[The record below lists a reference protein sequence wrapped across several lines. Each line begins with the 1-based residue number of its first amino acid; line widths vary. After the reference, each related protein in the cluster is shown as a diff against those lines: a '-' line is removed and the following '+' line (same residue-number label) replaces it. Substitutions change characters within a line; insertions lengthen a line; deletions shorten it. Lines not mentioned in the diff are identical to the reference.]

1 MKVITKRRGF
11 TLVELL
17 VVIAI
22 IGILIGML
30 LPAVQQVR
38 EAARRTQCLNNLR
51 QIGLACLNF
60 ESAHMHFPTNGLERF
75 SSSSAYFAPVNFGQN
90 LLTGSWRDETAGY
103 AFQVSEFIEAG
114 NLVSDRSTLGIW
126 RVNSADPYSI
136 SEVHIPAFSCPSR
149 GDRTWATT
157 DHPLAP
163 YAQSDYGH
171 PITMYG
177 VATLW
182 PAERPMPA
190 DWNPDSANSFFG
202 MISMGGLMQDATMVG
217 TNFPD
222 VGFGNLID
230 GSSNTAMLIEKSQD
244 AREYSKTIDAPR
256 WMIIGN
262 VGGIHTPGLHTNG
275 RFPMPFLA
283 DGDQQYRDDNPNPF
297 NASASNEQVFG
308 SAHPG
313 TVSAVFGDGSTHSLD
328 INMPHFLILDL
339 CHRSDG
345 NVVDHTSL

>member
-1 MKVITKRRGF
+1 MKLQSRQRGF

-51 QIGLACLNF
+51 QVGLACLNY

-75 SSSSAYFAPVNFGQN
+75 SSSSVYFAPVNFGSS
-90 LLTGSWRDETAGY
+90 LLTGAWTGETAGY
-103 AFQVSEFIEAG
+103 AFQVSDFIEAG
-114 NLVSDRSTLGIW
+114 NLVRNRQTVGIW
-126 RVNSADPYSI
+126 RNDSAEPFSI
-136 SEVHIPAFSCPSR
+136 SERHMPSFTCPSR
-149 GDRTWATT
+149 GPRTWTTT

-163 YAQSDYGH
+163 YAQGDYGH
-171 PITMYG
+171 PITMYN
-177 VATLW
+177 VPDLW
-182 PAERPMPA
+182 PADRPMPS
-190 DWNPDSANSFFG
+190 DWDPDSAKSFFG
-202 MISMGGLMQDATMVG
+202 IISMGGLMQDATMVG

-222 VGFGNLID
+222 IGFGNLTD

-244 AREYSKTIDAPR
+244 AREYTKTIDAPR

-275 RFPMPFLA
+275 RFPMPFVA
-283 DGDQQYRDDNPNPF
+283 DNDRQVRDNNPNPF
-297 NASASNEQVFG
+297 NDAASNEQVFG

-313 TVSAVFGDGSTHSLD
+313 TVGAVFGDGSTHSLSMD
-328 INMPHFLILDL
+328 MSHSLILDI
-339 CHRSDG
+339 CIRADG
-345 NVVDHTSL
+345 NVVDHNSL